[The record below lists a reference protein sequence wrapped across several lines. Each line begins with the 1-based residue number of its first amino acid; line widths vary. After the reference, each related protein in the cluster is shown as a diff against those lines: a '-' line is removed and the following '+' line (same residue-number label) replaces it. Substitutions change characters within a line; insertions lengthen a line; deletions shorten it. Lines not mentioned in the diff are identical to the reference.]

1 MVEINEMINKV
12 LWGPFMLLF
21 FCGCGLIISVKTNFF
36 QIKHIKLWFKST
48 LGSLFVQKA
57 KRLKKDKHSIS
68 AFETFTA
75 ALAGTL
81 GTGNIVGVATALS
94 AGGPGAIFW
103 MWVSAVLGM
112 MTGYAENVLGIMY
125 RRKDKNGAWLGGPMY
140 YLQYGVKSKFLA
152 VLFAVFAVLASF
164 GMGNMAQSNS
174 IAVTLNESFG
184 APLIATGLVCAFS
197 LFVIIMGGIKRIAA
211 VTAKLV
217 PSMAILYIVGC
228 ILILIKFRHNI
239 PTAVLSIVT
248 DAFNLQSAAGGIG
261 GYGIIR
267 AMRFGVARGV
277 FSNEAGLGSSVLI
290 HSASELKSPVEQ
302 GMWAIC
308 EVFADTIVMCTLT
321 ALCIL
326 SSGTLNLDANGAALA
341 VHTFKAGLGSFGSAF
356 LGISMPLFAFSTL
369 LSWSY
374 NGEQAICYLFG
385 IKARRFYKIAFILLV
400 PLGCVLQV
408 NYVFS
413 ISDTFNG
420 LMALPNLIG
429 VMFLSGKVFEQTK
442 IYLAQRKNKSTKM

>member
-1 MVEINEMINKV
+1 MIEVNEIVNEI

-21 FCGCGLIISVKTNFF
+21 FCGCGLILSVKTKFF
-36 QIKHIKLWFKST
+36 QITRINLWFKST
-48 LGSLFVQKA
+48 LGSIFA
-57 KRLKKDKHSIS
+57 KKKLQTKKDKHSIS

-140 YLQYGVKSKFLA
+140 YLQYGLKSKFLA
-152 VLFAVFAVLASF
+152 VLFAFFAVLASF

-174 IAVTLNESFG
+174 IAVSLNESFG
-184 APLIATGLVCAFS
+184 VPLIATGVLCAIA
-197 LFVIIMGGIKRIAA
+197 LLLIIMGGIKRIGAA
-211 VTAKLV
+211 TSKLV
-217 PSMAILYIVGC
+217 PAMAVLYIIGC

-239 PTAVLSIVT
+239 PEAFLSIISS
-248 DAFNLQSAAGGIG
+248 AFNAQSAAGGIG
-261 GYGIIR
+261 GYGVMR

-290 HSASELKSPVEQ
+290 HSASEVTQPVEQ
-302 GMWAIC
+302 GMWSIS
-308 EVFADTIVMCTLT
+308 EVFVDTIVMCTLT

-326 SSGTLNLDANGAALA
+326 ASGTLSLDVNGAALA
-341 VHTFKAGLGSFGSAF
+341 VHTFKAGLGDLGTVF
-356 LGISMPLFAFSTL
+356 LGIAMPLFAFSTL

-385 IKARRFYKIAFILLV
+385 MKAKKIYKAIFIMLV
-400 PLGCVLQV
+400 PIGCLMQV
-408 NYVFS
+408 SFVFN

-429 VMFLSGKVFEQTK
+429 IMFLSGKVYRQTRL
-442 IYLAQRKNKSTKM
+442 YLAQNKK